1 MRVAMIA
8 VISGKV
14 DRNSGEFGNMWWL
27 RELGFLS
34 ILVRP
39 RAVGSRWLAV
49 AVLAWILVCFSS
61 TSCDAAETAALPA
74 TVAAA
79 QVSPRAFGFD
89 IPSGRLVPGGGRRI
103 VTLDDRGQE
112 VVGRVHVEV
121 AGAYIVM
128 LPDGRLVARTKG
140 EARPDDKAF
149 VPATTDQIARQLTS
163 SALRDFRVK
172 KGRRYLFIYNCS
184 EPFAE
189 STSRIMET
197 MYPGMIGYLRTLG
210 LKPSEPEVP
219 LVVIMF
225 RTKDEF
231 QKFRQVPAGM
241 VAYYNVVENHI
252 LMYEQAGLTP
262 AKPELAMRQKIS
274 MIAHENVHQIL
285 HNVGVQQRL
294 AVWPQWFAEGVAEF
308 FAPTEVDERM
318 QWKGAGQVND
328 LRMYELERYLKA
340 RRSDAPAGE
349 MIDHTV
355 RAARLSSTGYST
367 AWALVHYLA
376 RYERN
381 RFSRYFRAMSE
392 TLPLTGAVDIATS
405 GTVASNKRRF
415 TEFFGDDLA
424 SLEKQLLARIIH

>member
-1 MRVAMIA
+1 
-8 VISGKV
+8 
-14 DRNSGEFGNMWWL
+14 MWWL
-27 RELGFLS
+27 REFGFLS
-34 ILVRP
+34 IVVWP
-39 RAVGSRWLAV
+39 KAVGPRRLAV
-49 AVLAWILVCFSS
+49 AVVAWILASISS
-61 TSCDAAETAALPA
+61 ISGGAAETAAPPA

-79 QVSPRAFGFD
+79 QISPRAFGFD
-89 IPSGRLVPGGGRRI
+89 IPSGRLVPGDGRRV

-140 EARPDDKAF
+140 EARPDGKAF
-149 VPATTDQIARQLTS
+149 VPATMDQIARQLTS

-172 KGRRYLFIYNCS
+172 KGRRYLFVYNCS
-184 EPFAE
+184 ETFAE
-189 STSRIMET
+189 GTSRIMET
-197 MYPGMIGYLRTLG
+197 MFPGMISYLRTLG
-210 LKPSEPEVP
+210 LEPAEPEVP

-231 QKFRQVPAGM
+231 QKFQQVPAGM

-252 LMYEQAGLTP
+252 LMYGQSGLTP
-262 AKPELAMRQKIS
+262 VKPELAVRQKIS

-318 QWKGAGQVND
+318 RWKGAGQVND
-328 LRMYELERYLKA
+328 PRMYELERYLKA
-340 RRSDAPAGE
+340 RRSEAPPGE

-376 RYERN
+376 RYERT
-381 RFSRYFRAMSE
+381 RFSKYFRELSE
-392 TLPLTGAVDIATS
+392 TLPLTGAVDITTS
-405 GTVASNKRRF
+405 GTVASNKQRF
-415 TEFFGDDLA
+415 TEFFGDDFA
-424 SLEKQLLARIIH
+424 SLEKQLLEHLKRLSH